1 MQHRSLFPWDWGDI
15 LWWSWAQTCL
25 SGQWCDQ
32 RVDGGGSWSWVDS
45 AKTSEKSEQKS
56 GREISLGFS
65 ALASSVDMVTL
76 LMFSSRGGYSQ
87 RDLSTLGEKLIEN
100 MFQLMMGFHFC
111 NQGIPRIIWG
121 WERRMT
127 MNLTVSEKS
136 PEEKEMTEVQRIV
149 PLELGVPSTL

>member
-1 MQHRSLFPWDWGDI
+1 M
-15 LWWSWAQTCL
+15 
-25 SGQWCDQ
+25 
-32 RVDGGGSWSWVDS
+32 
-45 AKTSEKSEQKS
+45 
-56 GREISLGFS
+56 GFS